1 MDEIQDLQ
9 LSSGDLVPS
18 GRGFATVTG
27 VSYLRQRI
35 AMALQVPYGSDPYNP
50 QWGSVLPG
58 YIGRPQTAA
67 TTSLVSS
74 ETARVLQQ
82 LIAAQQ
88 ALTRQVSITG
98 SVTPYGADDIIASVD
113 SVSAVRAPADPETM
127 QVSLALT
134 TLSGQQI
141 TVSRTLGS

>member
-27 VSYLRQRI
+27 VPYLRQRI

-50 QWGSVLPG
+50 QWGSVLPN
-58 YIGRPQTAA
+58 YIGQPQLTN
-67 TTSLVSS
+67 TSSQVSA
-74 ETARVLQQ
+74 EVARVMQQ

-88 ALTRQVSITG
+88 AITRQTAMNGQI
-98 SVTPYGADDIIASVD
+98 TPYTADDVISSVD
-113 SVSAVRAPADPETM
+113 SIGTQQSSSDPENVQVTM
-127 QVSLALT
+127 AIT
-134 TLSGQQI
+134 TLSGAQLI
-141 TVSRTLGS
+141 IARSLGS